1 MAKVQFALTNF
12 AGGEI
17 SPRLTGR
24 TDIRKYATSC
34 RTLENFDVVPHGG
47 ARKRSGTRMVSNH
60 PDDDVTLRPFIYST
74 EQAYTLLFGPNYVWF
89 YKDQG
94 LVTHTAVNITGITQA
109 SPAVVTAPSHGVATG
124 EWVLIQS
131 VAGMTEVNNRVFQV
145 TVLTANTF
153 RLDGVDSTGYYTYT
167 SGGTSSRVVNLTT
180 TYTADECRELTTA
193 QVFDTLYLAHRSH
206 PLRKITRN
214 SDTSWTL
221 STPTITTGPFR
232 TINADTSLTIT
243 PSGFSAAA
251 TAYGTRTVGTTCT
264 LTAASAYFT
273 SGMVGALFRLNE
285 ESVGVAAPPFGS
297 TNVIA
302 NGDSYTNAGN
312 VYGVAN
318 VTGTATWENYTRVP
332 DHTSGRV
339 RVYQPVMTNYFDS
352 DFLHPGYCV
361 VRITGYTSS
370 TVATAEIVRYQ
381 MPASIVSGGTSS
393 WEEGAWS
400 DYRGYAGAIAFYEQR
415 LFMAGSTYEP
425 SVIWGSR
432 SGSYEDFTDGSE
444 DDKAVV
450 YRIAGGT
457 ADVIR
462 WLQSGRVLMAGTSAG
477 EYAVAASNQ
486 NEALTPT
493 NFKAV
498 PQTSYGASEAQPVRV
513 NQMVLYPQRD
523 GAASNAAKKL
533 REFAYSFADDAFNS
547 TDLTIFSEH
556 IMGPGFSE
564 IAYELVPDS
573 VIWCMRTDGTL
584 AACTYERAQEIIAW
598 HRHELG
604 GDGLVKSICVI
615 PSDTGDE
622 LWLSVER
629 DGERYIE
636 VMLPPFD
643 DDDDK
648 EDAVFLDSSL
658 TYEGASTTTL
668 SGLWHLRGQAV
679 KVLNNGSVESHTVTS
694 GGRITL
700 NRAGTVIHVGYPYTA
715 TLETQDLEAGA
726 QAGAAQSR
734 AKRISA
740 VYPRLLNSL
749 GGSMGS
755 DEDNM
760 RALLYRRATQSMGSS
775 PPLFTGIVED
785 GIEFN
790 SGWDREARI
799 RIEHSDPLPFHVLA
813 LVAELSTSG

>member
-1 MAKVQFALTNF
+1 MAKVQFALSNF

-34 RTLENFDVVPHGG
+34 KTLENFDVVPHGG
-47 ARKRSGTRMVSNH
+47 ARKRSGTRMVSLH
-60 PDDDVTLRPFIYST
+60 PYYDVTLKPFVYST
-74 EQAYTLLFGPNYVWF
+74 EQAYCLLLGPGFIWF

-94 LVTHTAVNITGITQA
+94 LVTHPAINITAITQA
-109 SPAVVTAPSHGVATG
+109 SPPVITAVGHGLTTG
-124 EWVLIQS
+124 NWTLLTGIT
-131 VAGMTEVNNRVFQV
+131 GMTELNNRAVYV
-145 TVLTANTF
+145 TRIDANTF
-153 RLDGVDSTGYYTYT
+153 SLDNIDTSGYYAYV
-167 SGGTSSRVVNLTT
+167 SGGTSNRIVQLAT
-180 TYTADECRELTTA
+180 TYTAEECEELTTA
-193 QVFDTLYLAHRSH
+193 QVFDTMYIAHRSH
-206 PLRKITRN
+206 PLRKLTRT
-214 SDTSWTL
+214 SDTAWTL

-232 TINADTSLTIT
+232 TINSDTTLTLT
-243 PSGFSAAA
+243 PSAFSGAA
-251 TAYGTRTVGTTCT
+251 TAYGTHIVGETLT

-273 SGMVGALFRLNE
+273 TDMVGALFRLNE
-285 ESVGVAAPPFGS
+285 EAVGVAAPALGS
-297 TNVIA
+297 TNAIA
-302 NGDSYTNAGN
+302 NGDSYTTAGN

-339 RVYQPVMTNYFDS
+339 RVYQPVATSYFDA
-352 DFLHPGYCV
+352 DFLHPGYCI

-370 TVATAEIVRYQ
+370 TVVTAEIVRYQ
-381 MPASIVSGGTSS
+381 MPASIVSGSTSS

-400 DYRGYAGAIAFYEQR
+400 EYRGYPGAIAFYEQR
-415 LFMAGSTYEP
+415 LFLAGSTYEP

-444 DDKAVV
+444 DDKALI

-462 WLQSGRVLMAGTSAG
+462 WMQSGRVLMAGTSAG
-477 EYAVAASNQ
+477 EYAIAASSQ

-498 PQTSYGASEAQPVRV
+498 PQTSYGTSEAHPVRV
-513 NQMVLYPQRD
+513 NQLVLYPQRD
-523 GAASNAAKKL
+523 GAATNAAKKL
-533 REFAYSFADDAFNS
+533 REYAYSFADDAFNS
-547 TDLTIFSEH
+547 TDLTIFAEH
-556 IMGPGFSE
+556 IMGPGFTE
-564 IAYELVPDS
+564 VAYELVPDS
-573 VIWCMRTDGTL
+573 VIWCLRSDGEL

-598 HRHELG
+598 HRHVLG
-604 GDGLVKSICVI
+604 GGGLVKSICVI

-622 LWLSVER
+622 LWMSVER

-636 VMLPPFD
+636 VMLPPFAD
-643 DDDDK
+643 DGDK

-668 SGLWHLRGQAV
+668 SGLFHLRNKAV
-679 KVLNNGSVESHTVTS
+679 KVLNNGNVESHTVS
-694 GGRITL
+694 WGGRITL
-700 NRAGTVIHVGYPYTA
+700 DNAGTVIHVGLPYTA

-734 AKRISA
+734 TKRISQ
-740 VYPRLLNSL
+740 VYPRVVNSL
-749 GGSMGS
+749 GGSMGP
-755 DEDNM
+755 DEDNLK
-760 RALLYRRATQSMGSS
+760 ALLYRRASQSMGES
-775 PPLFTGIVED
+775 PPLYTGIIED
-785 GIEFN
+785 GVEFN
-790 SGWDREARI
+790 SGWDREASI
-799 RIEHSDPLPFHVLA
+799 VIQHSDPLPFHVLA

>member
-1 MAKVQFALTNF
+1 MKVQYALTNF

-34 RTLENFDVVPHGG
+34 RTLENFDLVPHGG
-47 ARKRSGTRMVSNH
+47 ARKRSGTRHVADQ
-60 PDDDVTLRPFIYST
+60 PDDEVTLKPFVYST
-74 EQAYTLLFGPNYVWF
+74 EQAYTLMFGPNYVWF
-89 YKDQG
+89 FKDQG
-94 LVTHTAVNITGITQA
+94 IVTHPETSVSAITAA
-109 SPAVVTAPSHGVATG
+109 SPPVVTATAHGLTTG
-124 EWVLIQS
+124 DYTLLSGIV
-131 VAGMTEVNNRVFQV
+131 GMTELNNRVVRV
-145 TVLTANTF
+145 TVINANSF
-153 RLDGVDSTGYYTYT
+153 SIDNVDASSFYAYV
-167 SGGTSSRVVNLTT
+167 SGGTSSEVVKLTT
-180 TYTADECRELTTA
+180 TYTADECAELTTA
-193 QVFDTLYLAHRSH
+193 QVYDTLYIAHRNH
-206 PLRKITRN
+206 PLRKITRT

-221 STPTITTGPFR
+221 SAPTITTGPFR
-232 TINADTSLTIT
+232 TINADTTLTMT
-243 PSGFSAAA
+243 PSAFSGAA
-251 TAYGTRTVGTTCT
+251 TAYGTHIVGETFTM
-264 LTAASAYFT
+264 TASSATFT
-273 SGMVGALFRLNE
+273 ESMVGALFRLNE
-285 ESVGVAAPPFGS
+285 EAVGVAAPPLGS
-297 TNVIA
+297 TNAIA
-302 NGDSYTNAGN
+302 NGNTYTNAGN

-318 VTGTATWENYTRVP
+318 VTGTATWEQYTRVP
-332 DHTSGRV
+332 DHTAGRV
-339 RVYQPVMTNYFDS
+339 RVYQPTPTSYYDA

-361 VRITGYTSS
+361 VRITAYTST
-370 TVATAEIVRYQ
+370 TVVTAQIVRYQ
-381 MPASIVSGGTSS
+381 MPASIVSGSTSS

-400 DYRGYAGAIAFYEQR
+400 AYRGYAGAIAFYEQR
-415 LFMAGSTYEP
+415 LFLAGSTYEP

-498 PQTSYGASEAQPVRV
+498 PQTSYGTSQAHPVRI
-513 NQMVLYPQRD
+513 NQLVLYPQRD
-523 GAASNAAKKL
+523 GASSNAAKKL

-556 IMGPGFSE
+556 IMGPGFNE
-564 IAYELVPDS
+564 VAYELVPDS
-573 VIWCMRTDGTL
+573 VIWCLRTDGVL
-584 AACTYERAQEIIAW
+584 AACTYERAQEIIGW
-598 HRHELG
+598 HRHTLG
-604 GDGLVKSICVI
+604 GDGLVKSMCVI
-615 PSDTGDE
+615 PSDDGDE
-622 LWLSVER
+622 LWLSVDR
-629 DGERYIE
+629 GGDRTIE
-636 VMLPPFD
+636 VMLPPFE

-648 EDAVFLDSSL
+648 EDAIFLDASL
-658 TYEGASTTTL
+658 TYEGVSTTTL

-679 KVLNNGSVESHTVTS
+679 KVLNNGSVESHTVTQ
-694 GGRITL
+694 GGRLTL
-700 NRAGTVIHVGYPYTA
+700 NRAGTKIHVGYPYTA

-734 AKRISA
+734 AKRISQ
-740 VYPRLLNSL
+740 VYPRLLSSL
-749 GGSMGS
+749 GGSMGP
-755 DEDNM
+755 DADNLK
-760 RALLYRRATQSMGSS
+760 ALLYRRASQSMGSS

-785 GIEFN
+785 GVDFN
-790 SGWDREARI
+790 SGWDREASI